1 LEEDEMAM
9 KPTEAPAGYS
19 GDPALRPTSPPPPR
33 KTGAIDP
40 LESAYAM
47 IRDLRAAVK
56 TGDEWRDR
64 LQKKNDALH
73 TELDYM
79 RKQLS
84 KHQCPDCGET
94 NRQLKRILDPMSGE
108 PVCLECG
115 GGWD

>member
-1 LEEDEMAM
+1 MAM
-9 KPTEAPAGYS
+9 KPTAPTAGYT

-33 KTGAIDP
+33 KTGPIDP

-56 TGDEWRDR
+56 AGDERRDGLR
-64 LQKKNDALH
+64 KINDS
-73 TELDYM
+73 
-79 RKQLS
+79 LS
-84 KHQCPDCGET
+84 KEIGYLRAKLAKHQCPDCGET

-115 GGWD
+115 GGWE

>member
-1 LEEDEMAM
+1 MAM
-9 KPTEAPAGYS
+9 KPTEVPAGYA

-33 KTGAIDP
+33 KTGPIDP

-56 TGDEWRDR
+56 AGDEWRDR
-64 LQKKNDALH
+64 LKKRNDSLQ
-73 TELDYM
+73 TELEHM

-94 NRQLKRILDPMSGE
+94 NRRLKRILDPMSGE
-108 PVCLECG
+108 PVCVECG
-115 GGWD
+115 SGWE

>member
-1 LEEDEMAM
+1 MAM
-9 KPTEAPAGYS
+9 KPTEAPAGYV

-56 TGDEWRDR
+56 AGDDWRDGLR
-64 LQKKNDALH
+64 KINDDLCKEIGYLRTKLA
-73 TELDYM
+73 
-79 RKQLS
+79 

-94 NRQLKRILDPMSGE
+94 DRQLKRILDPMSGE
-108 PVCLECG
+108 PVCSECG
-115 GGWD
+115 GGWE

>member
-1 LEEDEMAM
+1 MAM
-9 KPTEAPAGYS
+9 KPTEAPARYV

-33 KTGAIDP
+33 KKGPIDP

-64 LQKKNDALH
+64 LKKRNDALQ
-73 TELDYM
+73 TELEHM
-79 RKQLS
+79 RTKLA

-115 GGWD
+115 GGWE